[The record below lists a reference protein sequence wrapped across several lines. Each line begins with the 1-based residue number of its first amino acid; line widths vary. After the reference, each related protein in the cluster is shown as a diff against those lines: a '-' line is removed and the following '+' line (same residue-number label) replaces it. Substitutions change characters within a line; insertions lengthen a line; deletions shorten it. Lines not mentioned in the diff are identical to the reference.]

1 MGDIFDYILWRDIPI
16 QEVKFNEIDS
26 LILSRFSYFPLDGLI
41 KDNEKVTIKECYN
54 RYKKQGK
61 QGDILIKAD
70 LKLFPALANSKRF
83 GNLYVTNYVNKV
95 DAKEEKQFSAVT
107 VLLPEDNIYISYRG
121 TDDTIVGWKE
131 DLYMSFSTLVPS
143 QQSAVDYLNK
153 TKIGKKIIVGGHSK
167 GGNLAVYAAVFCNKK
182 IKKRII
188 DVYNFDGPGFNKV
201 VIDKEE
207 YNGMIKKIHNYIPQ
221 SSIIGRLLE
230 HKGEV
235 TIVKSTQTGIMQH
248 DLYSWQLI
256 GDKFI
261 ISELTNSSRFIDRTL
276 TDWLQKV
283 NVEQRKEFIDVLFD
297 ILNATEVKKFA
308 DLNTNKFTTAK
319 TIIKTYKKL
328 DVESKNAMNY
338 ALNMLVEVG
347 KSNIFI
353 KKGQKN
359 KDVRGYV
366 RSKNENFNSN

>member
-1 MGDIFDYILWRDIPI
+1 MGNIFDYILWRDIPI
-16 QEVKFNEIDS
+16 QDVKFNEIDS

-41 KDNEKVTIKECYN
+41 KDNEKVTIKECYD

-61 QGDILIKAD
+61 QGNILIKAD

-107 VLLPEDNIYISYRG
+107 VLLPEDTIYISYRG

-143 QQSAVDYLNK
+143 QQSAVDYLNQVK
-153 TKIGKKIIVGGHSK
+153 QRKKIIVGGHSK
-167 GGNLAVYAAVFCNKK
+167 GGNLAVYASVFCNKK

-230 HKGEV
+230 HKGEI

-256 GDKFI
+256 GEKFI
-261 ISELTNSSRFIDRTL
+261 ISELTNSSKFIDRTL

-283 NVEQRKEFIDVLFD
+283 NEEQRKEFIDVLFD
-297 ILNATEVKKFA
+297 ILNATEVEKFA
-308 DLNTNKFTTAK
+308 DLNTKKFTTAK

-328 DVESKNAMNY
+328 DAESKKTMNY

-353 KKGQKN
+353 KKEQKN
-359 KDVRGYV
+359 KDVKEY
-366 RSKNENFNSN
+366 KE